1 MNSFSACNIHMSLG
15 ADFNNLENDQIT
27 IKKISFNAFEK
38 VVNDQIAKTRV
49 NNLTLVFLRDL

>member
-1 MNSFSACNIHMSLG
+1 MSLG